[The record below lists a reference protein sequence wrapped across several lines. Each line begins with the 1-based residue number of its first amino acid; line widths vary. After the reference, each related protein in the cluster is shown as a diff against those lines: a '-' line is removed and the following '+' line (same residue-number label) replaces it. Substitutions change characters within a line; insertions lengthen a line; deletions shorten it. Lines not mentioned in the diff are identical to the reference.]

1 MGVAALPPRIDLGAP
16 HVHGRYLR
24 ISGMGNDVAMT
35 ETVVRNPEFESV
47 VRSSFAQQGLMSTFR
62 AELTRVEPGAVDIEV
77 PFRPEL
83 TQQHGLFHGGV
94 TTSIADSACGY
105 AAYTL
110 MPAGSEVLSVE
121 FKINLFAP
129 ARGDMLVARGRVIR
143 SGRTITVCQGDVYA
157 VSRGSEVHCATMVA
171 TMMRIDAAPTS

>member
-1 MGVAALPPRIDLGAP
+1 
-16 HVHGRYLR
+16 
-24 ISGMGNDVAMT
+24 MGNDVGMT
-35 ETVVRNPEFESV
+35 EMVVRNPDFEAK
-47 VRSSFAQQGLMSTFR
+47 VRASFAEQGLMTTFG
-62 AELTRVEPGAVDIEV
+62 ALLTTVEPGKVEIEV
-77 PFRPEL
+77 SFQPGL

-110 MPAGSEVLSVE
+110 MPPGSEVLSVE

-129 ARGDMLVARGRVIR
+129 ARGDKLVARGRVVR

-157 VSRGSEVHCATMVA
+157 VTSGSEVHCATMVA
-171 TMMRIDAAPTS
+171 TMMRIDVPEAS